1 MNQTFTER
9 FIQYLQSIQ
18 NDRGKMATL
27 RKGLIVNQADA
38 TWPLLSRFI
47 NFDNPFQIKALQTS
61 AGLFA
66 NHPKDDIHAG
76 NFGSLCYQLL
86 HDDEKEK
93 IAEGASG
100 SISKHFQFALA
111 ANGDEIFARVK
122 RLVLRAKR
130 DEIAVNYIQLSE
142 DLLNWN
148 SYKKERIKLAWG
160 KEFWKA
166 NSDKASVLNY
176 VEEVSND

>member
-1 MNQTFTER
+1 MNQTFTDS
-9 FIQYLQSIQ
+9 FVQYLQNIQ

-27 RKGLIVNQADA
+27 RKGLIQNQAEA
-38 TWPLLSRFI
+38 TWPLLSWFV
-47 NFDNPFQIKALQTS
+47 NFDNAYQIKALQTA

-66 NHPKDDIHAG
+66 HHSKDTHTG

-86 HDDEKEK
+86 SDGERDK
-93 IAEGASG
+93 IARGESG
-100 SISKHFQFALA
+100 SISKHFQYALA

-130 DEIAVNYIQLSE
+130 DEIAVNYVQLTD

-148 SYKKERIKLAWG
+148 CYKKERIKLAWG
-160 KEFWKA
+160 KEFWKVKA
-166 NSDKASVLNY
+166 GKKSVENDREKSSD
-176 VEEVSND
+176 D

>member
-1 MNQTFTER
+1 MSQTFTES
-9 FIQYLQSIQ
+9 FVQYLKNMQS
-18 NDRGKMATL
+18 DRGKMATL
-27 RKGLIVNQADA
+27 RKGLIENQAET

-47 NFDNPFQIKALQTS
+47 NFDNPYQIKALQIA

-66 NHPKDDIHAG
+66 HHTKNTDTG

-86 HDDEKEK
+86 GKDEKDK
-93 IAEGASG
+93 IARGESG
-100 SISKHFQFALA
+100 SISQHFQYALA

-130 DEIAVNYIQLSE
+130 DDIAVNYVQLTD

-148 SYKKERIKLAWG
+148 SYKKDRIKLAWG

-166 NSDKASVLNY
+166 YSGNESAENDN
-176 VEEVSND
+176 ENMSND

>member
-1 MNQTFTER
+1 MNQTFTES
-9 FIQYLQSIQ
+9 FIQYLINMQ

-27 RKGLIVNQADA
+27 RKGLIENQAEA

-47 NFDNPFQIKALQTS
+47 NFDNPYQIKALQTA

-66 NHPKDDIHAG
+66 HHSKNTDTS

-86 HDDEKEK
+86 GKDEKAK
-93 IAEGASG
+93 IARGESG
-100 SISKHFQFALA
+100 SISKHFQYALA

-130 DEIAVNYIQLSE
+130 DDIAVNYVQLTD
-142 DLLNWN
+142 DLLSWN
-148 SYKKERIKLAWG
+148 SYKKDRIKLTWG

-166 NSDKASVLNY
+166 YSGNETAENDN
-176 VEEVSND
+176 ENISND

>member
-1 MNQTFTER
+1 MSQTFTES
-9 FIQYLQSIQ
+9 FVQYLQSMQ
-18 NDRGKMATL
+18 NDRGKMAAL
-27 RKGLIVNQADA
+27 RKGLIENQAEA

-47 NFDNPFQIKALQTS
+47 NFDKPYQIKALQTA

-66 NHPKDDIHAG
+66 HHSNDMHTG

-86 HDDEKEK
+86 SDDERDK
-93 IAEGASG
+93 IARGESG
-100 SISKHFQFALA
+100 SITKHFQYALA

-130 DEIAVNYIQLSE
+130 DDIAVNYVQLTD

-148 SYKKERIKLAWG
+148 SYKKDRIKLAWG

-166 NSDKASVLNY
+166 YSGNESAENDN
-176 VEEVSND
+176 ENMSND